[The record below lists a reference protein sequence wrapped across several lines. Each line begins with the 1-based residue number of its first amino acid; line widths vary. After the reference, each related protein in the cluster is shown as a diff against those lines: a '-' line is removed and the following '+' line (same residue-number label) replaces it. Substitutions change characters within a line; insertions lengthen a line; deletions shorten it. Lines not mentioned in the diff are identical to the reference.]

1 SAWTVIPRQDPAAY
15 ESALA
20 AIRAA
25 VAPGGAVLGTTAYWF
40 AVPDHPYYNWEQ
52 PGYYRLNHPGA
63 DFLDSLAAMHPDVV
77 VMDGVLAP
85 SIVDDVQALSSDIR
99 FLYIPRA
106 ELTNFLATQ
115 GQLVAAR
122 PIGALGTVRI
132 YKIQWP

>member
-1 SAWTVIPRQDPAAY
+1 
-15 ESALA
+15 
-20 AIRAA
+20 
-25 VAPGGAVLGTTAYWF
+25 
-40 AVPDHPYYNWEQ
+40 
-52 PGYYRLNHPGA
+52 
-63 DFLDSLAAMHPDVV
+63 
-77 VMDGVLAP
+77 VLAP